1 MARAPPRDSGVTR
14 PPGSQHVTAGGHD
27 MRFDG
32 KVALV
37 SGAGSGI
44 GRATAMGFASL
55 GARVAVADLDG
66 TKAEAVTAE
75 IASAGGKAVAIAAD
89 AGTLAGVEAMI
100 GGAVAAFGGL
110 DILHNNAF
118 GQPPLP
124 AGQSRLAFTGDLDES
139 VWAHVINIGL
149 TAVFRATKLA
159 IPELLKRGGG
169 AIVNT
174 ASISGLFADF
184 AIGAYNAAK
193 AGVINLTRV
202 TAIEYAGRGIRVN
215 CVCPGAIDT
224 PLLGPSLSIPGF
236 AEATLAQIPMR
247 RLGRPEEMASVVM
260 FLASDLASYV
270 TGAAVVADGG
280 LTAQT
285 GLPSRIPLP

>member
-1 MARAPPRDSGVTR
+1 
-14 PPGSQHVTAGGHD
+14 

-44 GRATAMGFASL
+44 GRATALAFAAR
-55 GARVAVADLDG
+55 GAKVGVADIDEAKAVAV
-66 TKAEAVTAE
+66 VAE
-75 IASAGGKAVAIAAD
+75 IAGAGGAAIAIAAD
-89 AGTLAGVEAMI
+89 AGAVAGVDAMVA
-100 GGAVAAFGGL
+100 GTVAAFGGL

-118 GQPPLP
+118 GQPALP
-124 AGQSRLAFTGDLDES
+124 PGQSRLAFTGDIDEK
-139 VWAHVINIGL
+139 VWTHVIDLAL
-149 TAVFRATKLA
+149 TGVFRATKRA

-202 TAIEYAGRGIRVN
+202 TAIEYASRGIRVN

-224 PLLGPSLSIPGF
+224 PLLRPSLAVPGF
-236 AEATLAQIPMR
+236 ADGTLAAIPMR
-247 RLGRPEEMASVVM
+247 RLGKPEEMANVVL

-285 GLPSRIPLP
+285 GLPSRIPVP

>member
-1 MARAPPRDSGVTR
+1 
-14 PPGSQHVTAGGHD
+14 

-44 GRATAMGFASL
+44 GRATAIGFAAR
-55 GARVAVADLDG
+55 GAQVAVADIDG
-66 TKAEAVTAE
+66 AKAQAVAAE
-75 IASAGGKAVAIAAD
+75 IAGAGGKAIAIAAD
-89 AGTLAGVEAMI
+89 AATPAGVEAMI
-100 GGAVAAFGGL
+100 AGTVNAFGGL

-118 GQPPLP
+118 GQPALP
-124 AGQSRLAFTGDLDES
+124 QGQSRLAFTADIDEK
-139 VWAHVINIGL
+139 VWTHTIELGL
-149 TAVFRATKLA
+149 TGVFRATKRA
-159 IPELLKRGGG
+159 IPELLRRGGG

-202 TAIEYAGRGIRVN
+202 TAIEYAARGIRVN

-224 PLLGPSLSIPGF
+224 PLLRPSLSIPGF
-236 AEATLAQIPMR
+236 VEGTLAAIPMR
-247 RLGRPEEMASVVM
+247 RLGRPEEMANVVL

-285 GLPSRIPLP
+285 GLPTRIPLP

>member
-1 MARAPPRDSGVTR
+1 
-14 PPGSQHVTAGGHD
+14 

-44 GRATAMGFASL
+44 GRATAMGFASR
-55 GARVAVADLDG
+55 GAQVAVADLDHV
-66 TKAEAVTAE
+66 KAEAVTNE
-75 IASAGGKAVAIAAD
+75 IVGAGGKAIGITAD
-89 AGTLAGVEAMI
+89 AGTLVGIEAMV
-100 GGAVAAFGGL
+100 GGTVEAFGGL

-124 AGQSRLAFTGDLDES
+124 AGRSRLAFTGDIEED
-139 VWAHVINIGL
+139 VWSHVINLGL
-149 TAVFRATKLA
+149 TAVFRATKRA

-215 CVCPGAIDT
+215 CVCPGAIET
-224 PLLGPSLSIPGF
+224 PLLRPSLSIPGF
-236 AEATLAQIPMR
+236 AEGAVAQIPMR
-247 RLGRPEEMASVVM
+247 RFGRPEEMANVVM

-270 TGAAVVADGG
+270 TGSAIVADGG

>member
-1 MARAPPRDSGVTR
+1 
-14 PPGSQHVTAGGHD
+14 

-44 GRATAMGFASL
+44 GRATALGFAAR
-55 GARVAVADLDG
+55 GAQVVVADIDAA
-66 TKAEAVTAE
+66 KVEAVVGEVTA
-75 IASAGGKAVAIAAD
+75 AGGIATGIAAD
-89 AGTLAGVEAMI
+89 AGSPAGIDAMV
-100 GGAVAAFGGL
+100 GGAVQAFGGL

-118 GQPPLP
+118 GQPALP
-124 AGQSRLAFTGDLDES
+124 AGQSRLALTADIDEK
-139 VWAHVINIGL
+139 VWLHTIELGL
-149 TAVFRATKLA
+149 TGVFRATRRA

-174 ASISGLFADF
+174 ASISGLFADY

-202 TAIEYAGRGIRVN
+202 TAIEYARRGIRVN

-224 PLLGPSLSIPGF
+224 PLLRPSMALPGF
-236 AEATLAQIPMR
+236 ADGTLGAIPMG
-247 RLGRPEEMASVVM
+247 RLGRPEEMANVVL

-270 TGAAVVADGG
+270 TGAAIVADGG

-285 GLPSRIPLP
+285 GLPNRLSDG

>member
-1 MARAPPRDSGVTR
+1 
-14 PPGSQHVTAGGHD
+14 

-44 GRATAMGFASL
+44 GRATAMGFAAR
-55 GARVAVADLDG
+55 GAQVAVVDLDG
-66 TKAEAVTAE
+66 AKAEAVMAE
-75 IASAGGKAVAIAAD
+75 IAGAGGKAIAIAAD
-89 AGTLAGVEAMI
+89 AGTPAGVEAMV

-118 GQPPLP
+118 GQPALP
-124 AGQSRLAFTGDLDES
+124 PGQSRLAFTADLDDT
-139 VWAHVINIGL
+139 VWTHVIDLAL
-149 TAVFRATKLA
+149 TGVFRATRRA
-159 IPELLKRGGG
+159 IPEMLKRGGG

-193 AGVINLTRV
+193 AGVVNLTRV
-202 TAIEYAGRGIRVN
+202 TAIEYAARGIRVN

-224 PLLGPSLSIPGF
+224 PLLRPSLSLPGF
-236 AEATLAQIPMR
+236 AEGTLAAIPMR
-247 RLGRPEEMASVVM
+247 RLGRPEEMANVVL
-260 FLASDLASYV
+260 FLASDLASYM

-285 GLPSRIPLP
+285 GLPSRIPV

>member
-1 MARAPPRDSGVTR
+1 
-14 PPGSQHVTAGGHD
+14 

-32 KVALV
+32 KVALI

-44 GRATAMGFASL
+44 GRATAMGFAAR
-55 GARVAVADLDG
+55 GAQVAVSDIDRA
-66 TKAEAVTAE
+66 KAERVTAE
-75 IASAGGKAVAIAAD
+75 IIGAGGKAVAIAAD
-89 AGTLAGVEAMI
+89 AGTPAGIEDMV
-100 GGAVAAFGGL
+100 GGAVEAFGGL

-124 AGQSRLAFTGDLDES
+124 PGQSRPAFTGELDDH

-149 TAVFRATKLA
+149 TSVFRATKRAL
-159 IPELLKRGGG
+159 PELLKRGGG

-193 AGVINLTRV
+193 AGVINFTRV

-224 PLLGPSLSIPGF
+224 PLLRPSLAMPGF
-236 AEATLAQIPMR
+236 ADGTIGQIPMR
-247 RLGRPEEMASVVM
+247 RLGHPEEVASVVM

-280 LTAQT
+280 LTVQT
-285 GLPSRIPLP
+285 GMPSRIPLP

>member
-1 MARAPPRDSGVTR
+1 
-14 PPGSQHVTAGGHD
+14 

-44 GRATAMGFASL
+44 GRATALAFAAH
-55 GARVAVADLDG
+55 GAKVAVADIDAAR
-66 TKAEAVTAE
+66 AEAVTAE
-75 IASAGGKAVAIAAD
+75 IAAAGGTALAICAD
-89 AGTLAGVEAMI
+89 AGAAAGVEAMV
-100 GGAVAAFGGL
+100 GGAVRAFGGL

-118 GQPPLP
+118 GQPALP
-124 AGQSRLAFTGDLDES
+124 PGQSRLAFTGDLDEK
-139 VWAHVINIGL
+139 VWTHVVDLAL
-149 TAVFRATKLA
+149 TGVFRGTKRA
-159 IPELLKRGGG
+159 IPELLERGGG

-184 AIGAYNAAK
+184 AIGPYNAAK

-202 TAIEYAGRGIRVN
+202 TAIEYAGRNIRVN
-215 CVCPGAIDT
+215 CVCHGAIDT
-224 PLLGPSLSIPGF
+224 PLLRPSLSLPGF
-236 AEATLAQIPMR
+236 ADATTAAIPMR
-247 RLGRPEEMASVVM
+247 RLGRPEEIASVVL

-270 TGAAVVADGG
+270 TGAAIVADGG

-285 GLPSRIPLP
+285 GLPSRIPVP

>member
-1 MARAPPRDSGVTR
+1 MV
-14 PPGSQHVTAGGHD
+14 
-27 MRFDG
+27 RFDG

-44 GRATAMGFASL
+44 GRATAHGFAAR
-55 GARVAVADLDG
+55 GARVGVADLDG
-66 TKAEAVTAE
+66 ARADAVAQEITKA
-75 IASAGGKAVAIAAD
+75 GGTAVAIAAD
-89 AGTLAGVEAMI
+89 AGTPAGIEAMI
-100 GGAVAAFGGL
+100 AGTVKAFGGL

-118 GQPPLP
+118 GQPALP
-124 AGQSRLAFTGDLDES
+124 SGQRRLAFLGDLDER
-139 VWAHVINIGL
+139 VWTHTIELGL
-149 TAVFRATKLA
+149 TGVFRAMKRA
-159 IPELLKRGGG
+159 IPEMLARGGG

-184 AIGAYNAAK
+184 AIAAYNTAK

-202 TAIEYAGRGIRVN
+202 AAIEYASRGIRVN

-224 PLLGPSLSIPGF
+224 PLLRPSLSIPGF
-236 AEATLAQIPMR
+236 AEQTLQMIPMR
-247 RLGRPEEMASVVM
+247 RLGRPEEMAGVVM

-285 GLPSRIPLP
+285 GLPTRIPLP

>member
-1 MARAPPRDSGVTR
+1 MDF
-14 PPGSQHVTAGGHD
+14 GG
-27 MRFDG
+27 
-32 KVALV
+32 KAVLI

-44 GRATAMGFASL
+44 GRATAMGFAAR
-55 GARVAVADLDG
+55 GAKVAVADIDG
-66 TKAEAVTAE
+66 ARAEAVAAE
-75 IASAGGKAVAIAAD
+75 IARAGGTAVAIAAD
-89 AGTLAGVEAMI
+89 AGTVDGVDAM
-100 GGAVAAFGGL
+100 VSRTVKAFGGL

-118 GQPPLP
+118 GQPALP
-124 AGQSRLAFTGDLDES
+124 AGQSRLAFTGDIDEK
-139 VWAHVINIGL
+139 VWTHVIDLAL
-149 TAVFRATKLA
+149 TGVFRATKRA
-159 IPELLKRGGG
+159 IPELLARGGG

-202 TAIEYAGRGIRVN
+202 TAIEYAARNIRVN

-224 PLLGPSLSIPGF
+224 PLLRPSMSVPGF
-236 AEATLAQIPMR
+236 AEGTLAAIPMR
-247 RLGRPEEMASVVM
+247 RLGKPEEMAGVVM

>member
-1 MARAPPRDSGVTR
+1 
-14 PPGSQHVTAGGHD
+14 

-32 KVALV
+32 KVAVV

-44 GRATAMGFASL
+44 GRATALGFAAR
-55 GARVAVADLDG
+55 GARVVVADIDRAKADAVAG
-66 TKAEAVTAE
+66 E
-75 IASAGGKAVAIAAD
+75 IARAGGTALAIAAD
-89 AGTLAGVEAMI
+89 AGAAAGIDAMI
-100 GGAVAAFGGL
+100 GGAVDRYGGL

-118 GQPPLP
+118 GQPALP
-124 AGQSRLAFTGDLDES
+124 AGRSRLAFTADIDEA
-139 VWAHVINIGL
+139 VWTHTIELGL
-149 TAVFRATKLA
+149 TGVFRATKRA

-202 TAIEYAGRGIRVN
+202 TAIEYAASGIRVN

-224 PLLGPSLSIPGF
+224 PLLRPSLAIPGF
-236 AEATLAQIPMR
+236 GETTSAMIPMG
-247 RLGRPEEMASVVM
+247 RLGQPDEIANVVL

-270 TGAAVVADGG
+270 TGAAIVADGG

-285 GLPSRIPLP
+285 GLPSRIARAASPPPAR

>member
-1 MARAPPRDSGVTR
+1 
-14 PPGSQHVTAGGHD
+14 

-44 GRATAMGFASL
+44 GRATALGFAAR
-55 GARVAVADLDG
+55 GAHVGVADINDVN
-66 TKAEAVTAE
+66 A
-75 IASAGGKAVAIAAD
+75 KAVAAEIEAAGGSALAIEAD
-89 AGTLAGVEAMI
+89 AGNPAGIDAMVLQT
-100 GGAVAAFGGL
+100 VAAFGGL

-118 GQPPLP
+118 GQPRRP
-124 AGQSRLAFTGDLDES
+124 AGQSRL
-139 VWAHVINIGL
+139 GL
-149 TAVFRATKLA
+149 TADLEEPVWEHTIQLGLTGVFRAMKRA
-159 IPELLKRGGG
+159 IPELLARGGG

-174 ASISGLFADF
+174 ASISGLYGDY

-202 TAIEYAGRGIRVN
+202 TAIEYAAKNIRVN

-224 PLLGPSLSIPGF
+224 PLLQGSLSLPGF
-236 AEATLAQIPMR
+236 ADRTVEMIPMR
-247 RLGRPEEMASVVM
+247 RLGRPDEMANVVL

-270 TGAAVVADGG
+270 TGSAVVADGG

-285 GLPSRIPLP
+285 GIPSRVPL

>member
-1 MARAPPRDSGVTR
+1 
-14 PPGSQHVTAGGHD
+14 

-32 KVALV
+32 KVVLV

-44 GRATAMGFASL
+44 GRATALGFAAR
-55 GARVAVADLDG
+55 GARVAACDID
-66 TKAEAVTAE
+66 KARAEAVVAE
-75 IASAGGKAVAIAAD
+75 IAKAGGNAVAIAAD
-89 AGTLAGVEAMI
+89 AGSPAGIDAMV
-100 GGAVAAFGGL
+100 GGTVREFGGL
-110 DILHNNAF
+110 DVLHNNAF

-124 AGQSRLAFTGDLDES
+124 AGQSRLAHTADIDEK
-139 VWAHVINIGL
+139 VWTHTIELGL
-149 TAVFRATKLA
+149 TGVFRATKRA

-174 ASISGLFADF
+174 ASISGLFADY

-193 AGVINLTRV
+193 AGVVNFTRV
-202 TAIEYAGRGIRVN
+202 TAIEYAKKGIRVN

-224 PLLGPSLSIPGF
+224 PLLRPSLALPGF
-236 AEATLAQIPMR
+236 ADRTLAAIPMG
-247 RLGRPEEMASVVM
+247 RLGRPEEMAGVVL

-270 TGAAVVADGG
+270 TGAAIVADGG

-285 GLPSRIPLP
+285 GLPDRITG

>member
-1 MARAPPRDSGVTR
+1 
-14 PPGSQHVTAGGHD
+14 
-27 MRFDG
+27 MRFDDR
-32 KVALV
+32 VALV

-44 GRATAMGFASL
+44 GRATALGFAAH
-55 GARVAVADLDG
+55 GAKVAVADLDRA
-66 TKAEAVTAE
+66 KAEAVTAE
-75 IASAGGKAVAIAAD
+75 IAAKGGRAIAIAAD
-89 AGTLAGVEAMI
+89 AASVEGVEAMI
-100 GGAVAAFGGL
+100 GGAVRAFGGL

-118 GQPPLP
+118 GQPALP
-124 AGQSRLAFTGDLDES
+124 AGRSRLAFTGDLDEA
-139 VWAHVINIGL
+139 VWAHTIELGL
-149 TAVFRATKLA
+149 TGVFRAMKRALPEMLA
-159 IPELLKRGGG
+159 RGGG

-202 TAIEYAGRGIRVN
+202 TAIEYAARGIRVN

-224 PLLGPSLSIPGF
+224 PLLRPSLSIPGF
-236 AEATLAQIPMR
+236 ADETTRMIPMR
-247 RLGRPEEMASVVM
+247 RLGQPEEIAGVVM

-285 GLPSRIPLP
+285 GLPTRIPMP

>member
-1 MARAPPRDSGVTR
+1 
-14 PPGSQHVTAGGHD
+14 

-44 GRATAMGFASL
+44 GRATALGFASR
-55 GARVAVADLDG
+55 GAKVAVADIDEA
-66 TKAEAVTAE
+66 KASAVAAE
-75 IASAGGKAVAIAAD
+75 IGAAGGAAVPIVAD
-89 AGTLAGVEAMI
+89 AGTADGVEAMVS
-100 GGAVAAFGGL
+100 GAVRAFGGL

-118 GQPPLP
+118 GQPRL
-124 AGQSRLAFTGDLDES
+124 AQGASRLAFLGDMDER
-139 VWAHVINIGL
+139 VWSHTIELGL
-149 TAVFRATKLA
+149 TGVFRATKRAL
-159 IPELLKRGGG
+159 PELVARGGG

-174 ASISGLFADF
+174 ASISGLYADF

-202 TAIEYAGRGIRVN
+202 AAVEYAGRGIRVN

-224 PLLGPSLSIPGF
+224 PLLRPSMALNGF
-236 AEATLAQIPMR
+236 ADGTLAAIPMG
-247 RLGRPEEMASVVM
+247 RLGRPEEMAAVVM

-270 TGAAVVADGG
+270 TGAAIVADGG

-285 GLPSRIPLP
+285 GLPSRLPVPRTE

>member
-1 MARAPPRDSGVTR
+1 
-14 PPGSQHVTAGGHD
+14 

-44 GRATAMGFASL
+44 GRATALGFAAR
-55 GARVAVADLDG
+55 GAKVVVADIDAA
-66 TKAEAVTAE
+66 KVEAVVGEVKA
-75 IASAGGKAVAIAAD
+75 AGGIAAGIAAD
-89 AGTLAGVEAMI
+89 AASPAGIDAMI
-100 GGAVAAFGGL
+100 GGAVQAFGGL

-118 GQPPLP
+118 GQPALP
-124 AGQSRLAFTGDLDES
+124 AGQSRLALTADIDEK
-139 VWAHVINIGL
+139 VWLHTIELGL
-149 TAVFRATKLA
+149 TGVFRATRRA

-174 ASISGLFADF
+174 ASISGLFADY

-202 TAIEYAGRGIRVN
+202 TAIEYARRGIRVN

-224 PLLGPSLSIPGF
+224 PLLRPSMALPGF
-236 AEATLAQIPMR
+236 ADGTLGAIPMG
-247 RLGRPEEMASVVM
+247 RLGRPEEMANVVL

-270 TGAAVVADGG
+270 TGAAIVADGG

-285 GLPSRIPLP
+285 GLPNRFSDG

>member
-1 MARAPPRDSGVTR
+1 MEA
-14 PPGSQHVTAGGHD
+14 

-44 GRATAMGFASL
+44 GRATALGFAAR
-55 GARVAVADLDG
+55 GARVGVADIDRARADAVA
-66 TKAEAVTAE
+66 EE
-75 IASAGGKAVAIAAD
+75 IAKAGGTALALAAD
-89 AGTLAGVEAMI
+89 AGAPEGIEAMI
-100 GGAVAAFGGL
+100 AGTVKAFGGL

-118 GQPPLP
+118 GQPTLP
-124 AGQSRLAFTGDLDES
+124 DGQRRLAFLGDLDER
-139 VWAHVINIGL
+139 VWTHTIELGL
-149 TAVFRATKLA
+149 TGVFRAMKRA
-159 IPELLKRGGG
+159 IPELLARGGG

-184 AIGAYNAAK
+184 AIGAYNTAK
-193 AGVINLTRV
+193 AGVIHLTRV
-202 TAIEYAGRGIRVN
+202 AAIEYASRGIRVN

-224 PLLGPSLSIPGF
+224 PLLRPSLSIPGF
-236 AEATLAQIPMR
+236 VEETTRMIPMR
-247 RLGRPEEMASVVM
+247 RLGRPEEIAGVVM

-285 GLPSRIPLP
+285 GLPTRIPLP

>member
-1 MARAPPRDSGVTR
+1 
-14 PPGSQHVTAGGHD
+14 

-44 GRATAMGFASL
+44 GRATALGFAAR
-55 GARVAVADLDG
+55 GAKVVVADIDAA
-66 TKAEAVTAE
+66 KVEAVVGEVTA
-75 IASAGGKAVAIAAD
+75 AGGIAAGIAAD
-89 AGTLAGVEAMI
+89 AASPAGIDAMI
-100 GGAVAAFGGL
+100 GGAVQVFGGL

-118 GQPPLP
+118 GQPALP
-124 AGQSRLAFTGDLDES
+124 AGQSRLALTADIDEK
-139 VWAHVINIGL
+139 VWLHTIELGL
-149 TAVFRATKLA
+149 TGVFRATRRA

-174 ASISGLFADF
+174 ASISGLFADY

-202 TAIEYAGRGIRVN
+202 TAIEYARRGIRVN

-224 PLLGPSLSIPGF
+224 PLLRPSMALPGF
-236 AEATLAQIPMR
+236 ADGTLGAIPMG
-247 RLGRPEEMASVVM
+247 RLGRPEEMANVVL

-270 TGAAVVADGG
+270 TGAAIVADGG

-285 GLPSRIPLP
+285 GLPNRLSDG

>member
-1 MARAPPRDSGVTR
+1 
-14 PPGSQHVTAGGHD
+14 

-44 GRATAMGFASL
+44 GRATAMGFAAR
-55 GARVAVADLDG
+55 GAKVAVADIDKA
-66 TKAEAVTAE
+66 KAEAVTGE
-75 IASAGGKAVAIAAD
+75 IARAGGTAVAIAAD
-89 AGTLAGVEAMI
+89 AGKPEGIDAMI
-100 GGAVAAFGGL
+100 EGAVRAFGGL

-118 GQPPLP
+118 GQPTLP
-124 AGQSRLAFTGDLDES
+124 QGQRRLAFIGDLDER
-139 VWAHVINIGL
+139 VWTHTIDLGL
-149 TAVFRATKLA
+149 TGVFRAMKRA
-159 IPELLKRGGG
+159 IPELLARGGG

-184 AIGAYNAAK
+184 AIGAYNTAK
-193 AGVINLTRV
+193 AGVVNLTRV
-202 TAIEYAGRGIRVN
+202 AAIEYASRGIRVN

-224 PLLGPSLSIPGF
+224 PLLRPSLAIPGF
-236 AEATLAQIPMR
+236 AEETTRMIPTR
-247 RLGRPEEMASVVM
+247 RLGRPEEMAGVVM
-260 FLASDLASYV
+260 FLALDLASYV

-285 GLPSRIPLP
+285 GLPTRIPLP

>member
-1 MARAPPRDSGVTR
+1 
-14 PPGSQHVTAGGHD
+14 

-32 KVALV
+32 KVALI

-44 GRATAMGFASL
+44 GRATAIGFAAR
-55 GARVAVADLDG
+55 GAKVAVADLDG
-66 TKAEAVTAE
+66 AKANAVAAE
-75 IASAGGKAVAIAAD
+75 IIKSGGAARAIVAD
-89 AGTLAGVEAMI
+89 AGKVEGIEAMI
-100 GGAVAAFGGL
+100 AGTVAAFGGL

-118 GQPPLP
+118 GQPPLA
-124 AGQSRLAFTGDLDES
+124 AGQSRLACVGEIDEA
-139 VWAHVINIGL
+139 VWDHTIALGL
-149 TAVFRATKLA
+149 SGVFRAMKRA

-169 AIVNT
+169 TIVNT
-174 ASISGLFADF
+174 ASISGLYADY

-202 TAIEYAGRGIRVN
+202 AAIEYAARGIRVN

-224 PLLGPSLSIPGF
+224 PLLRPSMSLPGF
-236 AEATLAQIPMR
+236 AEGTLAAIPMR
-247 RLGRPEEMASVVM
+247 RLGQPEEMAGVVM

-270 TGAAVVADGG
+270 TGAAIVADGG

-285 GLPSRIPLP
+285 GLPSRIPL